1 MQVKP
6 SVTTTFLWVV
16 LLLPSQ
22 GWAQDSQAASQGD
35 LVIPESYVTRMR
47 EEGPVLEVTLKEA
60 VRMALVN
67 NLEIAIENYNEDL
80 NQEQII
86 RTRGFYDP
94 TYSMSL
100 GWSSS
105 ESPTTSSLQAG
116 GAITVNNTDRFSFD
130 NHLLQNVAG

>member
-1 MQVKP
+1 MHVKP
-6 SVTTTFLWVV
+6 SVTTTVLWVA
-16 LLLPSQ
+16 LLLPTQ
-22 GWAQDSQAASQGD
+22 GWAQDSQAAPEGG

-47 EEGPVLEVTLKEA
+47 EEGPVLEVTLREA
-60 VRMALVN
+60 IRLALVN

-94 TYSMSL
+94 TYNLSL
-100 GWSSS
+100 GWTSS

-116 GAITVNNTDRFSFD
+116 GTIAVNNTTKK
-130 NHLLQNVAG
+130 